1 MSIGSK
7 SPGSQCLLQRC
18 NENGLYSF
26 NFLEK
31 AFGSGAIAQPSEF
44 GGWLSVQAGGL
55 HLVDTKLF
63 FNLWRNLQ

>member
-1 MSIGSK
+1 LVFK
-7 SPGSQCLLQRC
+7 SSRLQGLLQRC
-18 NENGLYSF
+18 NEKGLYSL

-44 GGWLSVQAGGL
+44 GGWFGVQAGGL